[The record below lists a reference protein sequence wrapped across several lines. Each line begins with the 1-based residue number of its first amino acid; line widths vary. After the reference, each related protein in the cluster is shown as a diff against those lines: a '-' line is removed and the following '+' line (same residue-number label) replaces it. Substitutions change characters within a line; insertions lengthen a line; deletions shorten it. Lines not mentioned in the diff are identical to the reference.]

1 MEYKELPKA
10 RSVKLNFIMNA
21 ILKMS
26 AFIFPLI
33 TFPYVSRVLGVAG
46 NGKIAFAGSVV
57 SYFTMFAQLGIPTY
71 GIRAC
76 AQCRN
81 NPRELNKIVQE
92 LLILNSVTVVISYVA
107 LAICLMTV
115 PRLMADRL
123 LIAVTSLSILLDA
136 VGMEWLFQALEQYS
150 YITIR
155 NLSLKVVSIILMF
168 ILVHKPEHYF
178 VYGMISVVGTCGSN
192 IFNFIYASR
201 FLEHKPI
208 GNYEFKR
215 HIRPIL
221 NFFLFSVSVSVYTS
235 MDSLMLGF
243 LSTDMQIGFYA
254 AAIKMKSIVVC
265 TITALGGVLLPR
277 MSNLLAEGKKDEFN
291 AMIRK
296 SFNFIFIVSISVTIY
311 FIGMSKP
318 VIDLLAG
325 AEYYPAVLPMQ
336 IISLTIIFIGLSNIT
351 GMQIL
356 VPTGREK
363 LTTLSTVYGAITNLI
378 VNAVAIPRLGA
389 VGAAIGTVAAEGV
402 VLFAQIIYIRK
413 ELKPMLQG
421 IQYLKIILANCV
433 STMSI
438 LVFGY
443 FVVIDLPFLRLLIN
457 AILYF
462 GVFGAILIL
471 TKESFVQQYFEQIIC
486 KLIRKRR
493 K

>member
-123 LIAVTSLSILLDA
+123 LIAVTSLSILLGA

-168 ILVHKPEHYF
+168 MLVHKPEHYF

-221 NFFLFSVSVSVYTS
+221 NFFLLSVSVSVYTS

-243 LSTDMQIGFYA
+243 LSTDMQVGFYA

-291 AMIRK
+291 SMIRK